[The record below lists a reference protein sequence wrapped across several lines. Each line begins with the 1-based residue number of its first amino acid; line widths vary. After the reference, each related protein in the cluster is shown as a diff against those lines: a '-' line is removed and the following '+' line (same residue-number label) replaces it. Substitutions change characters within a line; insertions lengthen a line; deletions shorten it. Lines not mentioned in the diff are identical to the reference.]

1 MRGQSRLI
9 RSLLRSSTVNSNSRH
24 SSDTSQLPPEEPE
37 VEEPPPPWLPPPPPP
52 APGRGM
58 GPDAEIMAFTRWTRD
73 SEEGGGEGGG
83 QWGMLLAT
91 FYTRGG
97 VLMWQGGAHQAG

>member
-1 MRGQSRLI
+1 MRGQSRLM
-9 RSLLRSSTVNSNSRH
+9 RSLLRSSTVNSSSRH

-58 GPDAEIMAFTRWTRD
+58 GPDAEMMALTRWTRD
-73 SEEGGGEGGG
+73 SEEGGVGGG
-83 QWGMLLAT
+83 RTVGNVDGPVPHGPPEPCLHLA
-91 FYTRGG
+91 
-97 VLMWQGGAHQAG
+97 